1 MKGDAAMNRKILL
14 LLMGLILM
22 PSLAGSVEL
31 YRDGDISLAVGYW
44 AQGWY
49 QYVDPEDGEDLNDFM
64 IRRTY
69 FSVSGTA
76 TPELS
81 FFMHYAGDRIGQ
93 EGLDNSS
100 YGLGTGLA
108 LRDAWVNYKVLGDDL
123 MIQVGRMYIPF
134 TRNYGTTSTKA
145 LLTTELD
152 WGQGGIRSGIFYPS
166 KVGRDDSVTL
176 WGNVLSDKLQ
186 YRLMV
191 GEGVEDFK
199 ADNPDTIDTN
209 EASGNPDDNL
219 RFAGRLSLNLFD
231 AETGWFNKGTN
242 LGNKTILAIGGGFDY
257 QQDLVWGDK
266 QDDYTA
272 YTADIHLDMP
282 LGPVAVT
289 ADAAYIGIENSVNG
303 ITSSDLTA
311 GTDGDI
317 ITGQLGVLFNQNIQ
331 PFVHAEIIMP
341 DASQA
346 EDTNVYGAGLNYY
359 IKGLA
364 NKLTAEYTLVDSDND
379 EIGETDII
387 TVQAAFGF

>member
-1 MKGDAAMNRKILL
+1 MSRKILL
-14 LLMGLILM
+14 LLVGLILL
-22 PSLAGSVEL
+22 PSLAGAVEL
-31 YRDGDISLAVGYW
+31 YRDGDISLSVGYW
-44 AQGWY
+44 GQAWY
-49 QYVDPEDGEDLNDFM
+49 QYVNPEAGEELNDFM

-69 FSVSGTA
+69 FSVKGTA
-76 TPELS
+76 TPEIS

-108 LRDAWVNYKVLGDDL
+108 LRDAWVSYKILGNDF
-123 MIQVGRMYIPF
+123 MIQAGRMYIPF

-176 WGNVLSDKLQ
+176 WGNVLEDKLQ
-186 YRLMV
+186 YRLMA
-191 GEGVEDFK
+191 GEGAESST
-199 ADNPDTIDTN
+199 A
-209 EASGNPDDNL
+209 NPDDNL
-219 RFAGRLSLNLFD
+219 RFAGRVSFNFFD
-231 AETGWFNKGTN
+231 TETGWFNKGTN
-242 LGNKTILAIGGGFDY
+242 LGQKKILAIGGGFDY
-257 QQDLVWGDK
+257 QQDLVWGEK

-282 LGPVAVT
+282 MGAGAVT
-289 ADAAYIGIENSVNG
+289 ADAAYIGIENAVNP

-317 ITGQLGVLFNQNIQ
+317 MTGQLGFLFNENIQ
-331 PFVHAEIIMP
+331 PFVHAEVIMP
-341 DASQA
+341 DASGA

-379 EIGETDII
+379 DIGETDII

>member
-1 MKGDAAMNRKILL
+1 MIRKILL
-14 LLMGLILM
+14 LLMGLILL
-22 PSLAGSVEL
+22 PSVAGSVEL
-31 YRDGDISLAVGYW
+31 YRDGDISLSVGYW

-49 QYVDPEDGEDLNDFM
+49 QYVDPEDGEEIHDFM

-93 EGLDNSS
+93 QGVDNSS

-108 LRDAWVNYKVLGDDL
+108 LRDAWINYKVLGDDL

-191 GEGVEDFK
+191 GEGVEGFK

-219 RFAGRLSLNLFD
+219 RFAGRISLNLFD
-231 AETGWFNKGTN
+231 TETGWFNKGTN
-242 LGNKTILAIGGGFDY
+242 LGQKTILAIGGGFDY

-266 QDDYTA
+266 QDDYA
-272 YTADIHLDMP
+272 AFTADIHLDMP
-282 LGPVAVT
+282 MGEGAVT
-289 ADAAYIGIENSVNG
+289 ADVAYIGIENSVNG

-311 GTDGDI
+311 GKDGNI
-317 ITGQLGVLFNQNIQ
+317 ITGQLGFLFNQNIQ

-341 DASQA
+341 DASEA

-364 NKLTAEYTLVDSDND
+364 NKLTLEYTLVDSDND

>member
-1 MKGDAAMNRKILL
+1 MSRKILL
-14 LLMGLILM
+14 LSLMGLILL
-22 PSLAGSVEL
+22 PSMAGSVEL
-31 YRDGDISLAVGYW
+31 YRDGDISLSIGYW

-49 QYVDPEDGEDLNDFM
+49 QYVDPENGEELNDFM

-69 FSVSGTA
+69 FSVKGTA

-93 EGLDNSS
+93 DGLDNSS

-108 LRDAWVNYKVLGDDL
+108 LRDAWVTYKVLGNDF
-123 MIQVGRMYIPF
+123 MIQAGRMYIPF

-176 WGNVLSDKLQ
+176 WGNVLEDKLQ

-191 GEGVEDFK
+191 GEGAESS
-199 ADNPDTIDTN
+199 AL
-209 EASGNPDDNL
+209 NPDDNL
-219 RFAGRLSLNLFD
+219 RFAGRLSFNLFD
-231 AETGWFNKGTN
+231 TETGWFNKSTN
-242 LGNKTILAIGGGFDY
+242 LGQKKILAIGGGFDY

-282 LGPVAVT
+282 MGAGALT
-289 ADAAYIGIENSVNG
+289 ADLAYIGIDNSVNG

-317 ITGQLGVLFNQNIQ
+317 MTGQLGFLFNENIQ
-331 PFVHAEIIMP
+331 PFVHAEVIMP
-341 DASQA
+341 DASGA

-379 EIGETDII
+379 DIGETDLI

>member
-1 MKGDAAMNRKILL
+1 MSRKILL
-14 LLMGLILM
+14 LLVGLILL
-22 PSLAGSVEL
+22 PSLAGAVEL
-31 YRDGDISLAVGYW
+31 YRDGDISLSVGYW
-44 AQGWY
+44 GQAWY
-49 QYVDPEDGEDLNDFM
+49 QYVNPEADEELNDFM

-69 FSVSGTA
+69 FSVKGTA
-76 TPELS
+76 TPEIS

-108 LRDAWVNYKVLGDDL
+108 LRDAWVSYKILGNDF
-123 MIQVGRMYIPF
+123 MIQAGRMYIPF

-176 WGNVLSDKLQ
+176 WGNVLEDKLQ
-186 YRLMV
+186 YRLMA
-191 GEGVEDFK
+191 GEGAESST
-199 ADNPDTIDTN
+199 A
-209 EASGNPDDNL
+209 NPDDNL
-219 RFAGRLSLNLFD
+219 RFAGRVSFNFFD
-231 AETGWFNKGTN
+231 TETGWFNKGTN
-242 LGNKTILAIGGGFDY
+242 LGQKKILAIGGGFDY
-257 QQDLVWGDK
+257 QQDLVWGEK

-282 LGPVAVT
+282 MGAGAVT
-289 ADAAYIGIENSVNG
+289 ADAAYIGIENAVNP

-317 ITGQLGVLFNQNIQ
+317 MTGQLGFLFHENIQ
-331 PFVHAEIIMP
+331 PFVHAEVIMP
-341 DASQA
+341 DASGA

-379 EIGETDII
+379 DIGETDII

>member
-1 MKGDAAMNRKILL
+1 MSRKILL
-14 LLMGLILM
+14 LLVGLILL
-22 PSLAGSVEL
+22 PSLAGAVEL
-31 YRDGDISLAVGYW
+31 YRDGDISLSVGYW
-44 AQGWY
+44 GQAWY
-49 QYVDPEDGEDLNDFM
+49 QYVNPEAGEELNDFM

-69 FSVSGTA
+69 FSVKGTA
-76 TPELS
+76 TPEIS

-108 LRDAWVNYKVLGDDL
+108 LRDAWVSYKILGNDF
-123 MIQVGRMYIPF
+123 MIQAGRMYIPF

-176 WGNVLSDKLQ
+176 WGNVLEDRLQ
-186 YRLMV
+186 YRLMA
-191 GEGVEDFK
+191 GEGAESS
-199 ADNPDTIDTN
+199 TL
-209 EASGNPDDNL
+209 NPDDNL
-219 RFAGRLSLNLFD
+219 RFAGRASFNFFD
-231 AETGWFNKGTN
+231 TETGWFNKGTN
-242 LGNKTILAIGGGFDY
+242 LGRKKILAIGGGFDY

-282 LGPVAVT
+282 MGAGAVT
-289 ADAAYIGIENSVNG
+289 ADAAYIGVENAVNP

-317 ITGQLGVLFNQNIQ
+317 ITGQLGFLFNRNIQ
-331 PFVHAEIIMP
+331 PFVHAEVIMP
-341 DASQA
+341 DASGA

-379 EIGETDII
+379 DIGETDII

>member
-1 MKGDAAMNRKILL
+1 MIRKFFLL
-14 LLMGLILM
+14 LIGLILL

-31 YRDGDISLAVGYW
+31 YRDGDVSLGVGYW

-49 QYVDPEDGEDLNDFM
+49 QYVDPEGGEEIHDFM
-64 IRRTY
+64 VRRSY
-69 FSVSGTA
+69 FSVKGTA

-81 FFMHYAGDRIGQ
+81 FFMHYAADRIGQ
-93 EGLDNSS
+93 QGLDNSGM
-100 YGLGTGLA
+100 GLGTGLA
-108 LRDAWVNYKVLGDDL
+108 VRDAWVTYKVLGNDL
-123 MIQVGRMYIPF
+123 MIQAGRMYIPF

-176 WGNVLSDKLQ
+176 WGNVLADKLQ
-186 YRLMV
+186 YRLMA
-191 GEGVEDFK
+191 GEGAESST
-199 ADNPDTIDTN
+199 A
-209 EASGNPDDNL
+209 NPDDNL
-219 RFAGRLSLNLFD
+219 RFAGRVSFNFFD
-231 AETGWFNKGTN
+231 TETGWFNKGTN
-242 LGNKTILAIGGGFDY
+242 LGQKKILAIGGGFDY
-257 QQDLVWGDK
+257 QQDLVWSGN

-272 YTADIHLDMP
+272 YTADIHMDMP
-282 LGPVAVT
+282 MGAGAVT
-289 ADAAYIGIENSVNG
+289 ADLAYIGVENSVNG

-317 ITGQLGVLFNQNIQ
+317 ITGQLGFLFNQNIQ
-331 PFVHAEIIMP
+331 PFVHAEVIMP
-341 DASQA
+341 DARGA

-364 NKLTAEYTLVDSDND
+364 NKLTAEYTRVDSDND

>member
-1 MKGDAAMNRKILL
+1 
-14 LLMGLILM
+14 
-22 PSLAGSVEL
+22 SVK
-31 YRDGDISLAVGYW
+31 
-44 AQGWY
+44 
-49 QYVDPEDGEDLNDFM
+49 
-64 IRRTY
+64 
-69 FSVSGTA
+69 GTA

-108 LRDAWVNYKVLGDDL
+108 LRDAWVSYKILGDDF
-123 MIQVGRMYIPF
+123 MIQAGRMYIPF

-176 WGNVLSDKLQ
+176 WGNVLEDRLQ
-186 YRLMV
+186 YRLMA
-191 GEGVEDFK
+191 GEGAESS
-199 ADNPDTIDTN
+199 TL
-209 EASGNPDDNL
+209 NPDDNL
-219 RFAGRLSLNLFD
+219 RFAGRASFNFFD
-231 AETGWFNKGTN
+231 TETGWFNKGTN
-242 LGNKTILAIGGGFDY
+242 LGRKKILAIGGGFDY

-282 LGPVAVT
+282 MGAGAVT
-289 ADAAYIGIENSVNG
+289 ADAAYIGIENAVNP

-317 ITGQLGVLFNQNIQ
+317 ITGQLGFLFNRNIQ
-331 PFVHAEIIMP
+331 PFVHAEVIMP
-341 DASQA
+341 DASGA

-379 EIGETDII
+379 DIGETDII

>member
-1 MKGDAAMNRKILL
+1 MTRKIILL
-14 LLMGLILM
+14 LLMGLILL
-22 PSLAGSVEL
+22 PSMAGSVEL
-31 YRDGDISLAVGYW
+31 YRDGDISLSIGYW

-49 QYVDPEDGEDLNDFM
+49 QYVDPEDGEELNDFM

-69 FSVSGTA
+69 FSVKGTA

-108 LRDAWVNYKVLGDDL
+108 LRDAWVTYKVLGNDF
-123 MIQVGRMYIPF
+123 MIQAGRMYIPF

-166 KVGRDDSVTL
+166 KVGRDDSITL
-176 WGNVLSDKLQ
+176 WGNVLEDKLQ

-191 GEGVEDFK
+191 GEGAESS
-199 ADNPDTIDTN
+199 AL
-209 EASGNPDDNL
+209 NPDDNL
-219 RFAGRLSLNLFD
+219 RFAGRLSFNLFD
-231 AETGWFNKGTN
+231 TETGWFNKSTN
-242 LGNKTILAIGGGFDY
+242 LGQKKILAIGGGFDY
-257 QQDLVWGDK
+257 QQDLVWGGK

-282 LGPVAVT
+282 IGAGAVT
-289 ADAAYIGIENSVNG
+289 ADLAYIGIENAVNP

-317 ITGQLGVLFNQNIQ
+317 MTGQLGFLFNENIQ
-331 PFVHAEIIMP
+331 PFVHAEVIMP
-341 DASQA
+341 DASGA

-359 IKGLA
+359 LKGLA

-379 EIGETDII
+379 AIGETDLI

>member
-1 MKGDAAMNRKILL
+1 MSRKILL
-14 LLMGLILM
+14 LLVGLILL
-22 PSLAGSVEL
+22 PSLAGAVEL
-31 YRDGDISLAVGYW
+31 YRDGDISLSVGYW
-44 AQGWY
+44 GQAWY
-49 QYVDPEDGEDLNDFM
+49 QYVNPEAGEELNDFM

-69 FSVSGTA
+69 FSVKGTA
-76 TPELS
+76 TPEIS

-108 LRDAWVNYKVLGDDL
+108 LRDAWVSYKILGDDF
-123 MIQVGRMYIPF
+123 MIQAGRMYIPF

-176 WGNVLSDKLQ
+176 WGNVLEDRLQ
-186 YRLMV
+186 YRLMA
-191 GEGVEDFK
+191 GEGAESS
-199 ADNPDTIDTN
+199 TL
-209 EASGNPDDNL
+209 NPDDNL
-219 RFAGRLSLNLFD
+219 RFAGRASFNFFD
-231 AETGWFNKGTN
+231 TETGWFNKGTN
-242 LGNKTILAIGGGFDY
+242 LGRKKILAIGGGFDY

-282 LGPVAVT
+282 MGAGAVT
-289 ADAAYIGIENSVNG
+289 ADAAYIGVENAVNP

-317 ITGQLGVLFNQNIQ
+317 ITGQLGFLFNRNIQ
-331 PFVHAEIIMP
+331 PFVHAEVIMP
-341 DASQA
+341 DASGA

-379 EIGETDII
+379 DIGETDII

>member
-1 MKGDAAMNRKILL
+1 MTRKIILL
-14 LLMGLILM
+14 LMMGLILL

-31 YRDGDISLAVGYW
+31 YRDGDISLSIGYW

-49 QYVDPEDGEDLNDFM
+49 QYVDPENGEELNDFM

-69 FSVSGTA
+69 FSVKGTA

-93 EGLDNSS
+93 DGLDNSS

-108 LRDAWVNYKVLGDDL
+108 LRDAWVSYKVLGNDF
-123 MIQVGRMYIPF
+123 MVQAGRMYIPF

-166 KVGRDDSVTL
+166 KVGRDDNITL
-176 WGNVLSDKLQ
+176 WGNVLEDKLQ
-186 YRLMV
+186 YRLMA
-191 GEGVEDFK
+191 GEGAESS
-199 ADNPDTIDTN
+199 A
-209 EASGNPDDNL
+209 ANPDDNL
-219 RFAGRLSLNLFD
+219 RFAGRLSFNLFD
-231 AETGWFNKGTN
+231 TETGWFNKSTN
-242 LGNKTILAIGGGFDY
+242 LGQKKILAIGGGFDY

-282 LGPVAVT
+282 MGGGALT
-289 ADAAYIGIENSVNG
+289 ADLAYIGIDNSVNG
-303 ITSSDLTA
+303 INSSDLTA

-317 ITGQLGVLFNQNIQ
+317 MTGQLGFLFNRNIQ
-331 PFVHAEIIMP
+331 PFVHAEVIMP
-341 DASQA
+341 DASGA

-379 EIGETDII
+379 DIGETDLI

>member
-1 MKGDAAMNRKILL
+1 MSRKILL
-14 LLMGLILM
+14 TVFLILLL
-22 PSLAGSVEL
+22 PATSWGYEL
-31 YRDGDISLAVGYW
+31 YRDGDISLNVGYW

-49 QYVDPEDGEDLNDFM
+49 QYVDPEKKEDIHDFM

-93 EGLDNSS
+93 EGVDKPS

-108 LRDAWVNYKVLGDDL
+108 LRDAWVTYKLLGNDL
-123 MIQVGRMYIPF
+123 MVQAGRMYIPF

-176 WGNVLSDKLQ
+176 WGNLFSDKLQ

-191 GEGVEDFK
+191 GEGVEDFSE
-199 ADNPDTIDTN
+199 DDSETIDIN
-209 EASGNPDDNL
+209 EAKGNPDDTL
-219 RFAGRLSLNLFD
+219 RFAGRVSFNFFD
-231 AETGWFNKGTN
+231 TETSWFNKGTN
-242 LGNKTILAIGGGFDY
+242 LGEKTILAIGGGVDY

-282 LGPVAVT
+282 LGPVVIT

-303 ITSSDLTA
+303 ITSSDLKA
-311 GTDGDI
+311 GTDGEI
-317 ITGQLGVLFNQNIQ
+317 ITGQLGVLFNRNIQ
-331 PFVHAEIIMP
+331 PFAHVEAIMP
-341 DASQA
+341 DASGT
-346 EDTNVYGAGLNYY
+346 EDTMVYGAGFNYY

-364 NKLTAEYTLVDSDND
+364 NKLTAEYTVVDSDSNNFYD
-379 EIGETDII
+379 TNIFTL
-387 TVQAAFGF
+387 QAAFGF

>member
-1 MKGDAAMNRKILL
+1 MSRKILL
-14 LLMGLILM
+14 LLVGLILL
-22 PSLAGSVEL
+22 PSLAGAVEL
-31 YRDGDISLAVGYW
+31 YRDGDISLSIGYW
-44 AQGWY
+44 GQAWY
-49 QYVDPEDGEDLNDFM
+49 QYVNPEAGEELNDFM

-69 FSVSGTA
+69 FSVKGTA

-108 LRDAWVNYKVLGDDL
+108 LRDAWVSYKILGNDF
-123 MIQVGRMYIPF
+123 MIQAGRMYIPF

-176 WGNVLSDKLQ
+176 WGNVLEDKLQ
-186 YRLMV
+186 YRLMA
-191 GEGVEDFK
+191 GEGAESS
-199 ADNPDTIDTN
+199 TL
-209 EASGNPDDNL
+209 NPDDNL
-219 RFAGRLSLNLFD
+219 RFAGRASFNFFD
-231 AETGWFNKGTN
+231 TETGWFNKGTN
-242 LGNKTILAIGGGFDY
+242 LGRKKILAIGGGFDY

-282 LGPVAVT
+282 MGAGAVT
-289 ADAAYIGIENSVNG
+289 ADAAYIGVENAVNP

-317 ITGQLGVLFNQNIQ
+317 ITGQLGFLFNRNIQ
-331 PFVHAEIIMP
+331 PFVHAEVIMP
-341 DASQA
+341 DASGA

-379 EIGETDII
+379 DIGETDII